1 MSVSFAGA
9 LVECLLTILDSM
21 IVVVVYCLAIAHPGP
36 VFKGT
41 PSALAREDQFN
52 EPKIGGV

>member
-1 MSVSFAGA
+1 

-21 IVVVVYCLAIAHPGP
+21 IVVAVYCLAIAHPGP
-36 VFKGT
+36 IFKGT